1 MPAARRSRPGLAAA
15 LRLAYRRMVTRTPH
29 ICYRAGCHGLRGLR
43 WERAA
48 ARNDERAAHAA
59 LQLYSIGHREP

>member
-43 WERAA
+43 ESALRRA
-48 ARNDERAAHAA
+48 E
-59 LQLYSIGHREP
+59 